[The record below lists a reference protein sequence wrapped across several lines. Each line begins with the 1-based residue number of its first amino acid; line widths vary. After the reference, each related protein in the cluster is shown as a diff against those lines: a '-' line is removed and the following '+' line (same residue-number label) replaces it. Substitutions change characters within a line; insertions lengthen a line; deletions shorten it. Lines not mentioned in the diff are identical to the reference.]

1 MEERKTVEAQLVRD
15 IDIYERLLQAY
26 EYEKRSRRIKYL
38 GDFFEGWEEM
48 ITTPEIRRWTETL
61 VLERKSFLSGEKAN
75 ALIVFVLGT

>member
-1 MEERKTVEAQLVRD
+1 MEAQLVRD

-26 EYEKRSRRIKYL
+26 EYEKRSRREKDL

-48 ITTPEIRRWTETL
+48 ITTSEIRRWTETL
-61 VLERKSFLSGEKAN
+61 ALERQTFWSAEKAS